1 MTFAEKIKTALFWK
15 HTLRIATMFF
25 ILLIIISLLINSFS
39 DILKFDTE
47 AIIAKNF
54 ANGNWVRFFVTK
66 LVISVAYGMWIINRN
81 MK

>member
-1 MTFAEKIKTALFWK
+1 MTFAEKIKTPIFWK
-15 HTLRIATMFF
+15 HTLRIASMFF

-47 AIIAKNF
+47 AIVAKNF
-54 ANGNWVRFFVTK
+54 ANGNWVRFFSTK
-66 LVISVAYGMWIINRN
+66 LIISVLYGMWIINRN